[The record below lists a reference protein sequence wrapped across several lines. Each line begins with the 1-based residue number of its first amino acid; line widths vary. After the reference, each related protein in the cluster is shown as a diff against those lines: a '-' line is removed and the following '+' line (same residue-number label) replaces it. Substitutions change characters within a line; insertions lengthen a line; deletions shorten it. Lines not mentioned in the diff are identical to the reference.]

1 MNQEHP
7 IAPPGWHVQ
16 ADGRERYWDGRQWTE
31 QYRAVPV
38 AIPSP
43 SHVAPAGKKSGLPG
57 WWKLAAVGGGSFL
70 LGLIIGG
77 VGGSSSTEAGPKPTP
92 TVVVTRPVTAT
103 KSATVTAT
111 PTVTLSVTA
120 GPPAPAVAIREG
132 TWTVGRDIEP
142 GTYTTT
148 AEVASDCYWSI
159 TKSGTNGGD
168 IIENDIVKGGK
179 PTVTLREGQDFK
191 TSRCGGWTKIG

>member
-1 MNQEHP
+1 MNQGNP
-7 IAPPGWHVQ
+7 SAPPGWHVQ
-16 ADGRERYWDGRQWTE
+16 ADGRERYWDGAQWTD
-31 QYRAVPV
+31 QYRAAPTAATAHPVP
-38 AIPSP
+38 A
-43 SHVAPAGKKSGLPG
+43 AKKSGLPG
-57 WWKLAAVGGGSFL
+57 WWKPAAVGVGGFL

-77 VGGSSSTEAGPKPTP
+77 VGDSPSTVAGPKPTP

-111 PTVTLSVTA
+111 PTVTLSVTT
-120 GPPAPAVAIREG
+120 GPPAPAVAIKEG

-148 AEVASDCYWSI
+148 NEVAGECYWSI
-159 TKSGTNGGD
+159 TKSGTNGSD

-179 PTVTLREGQDFK
+179 PTVTLSEGQDFK